1 VKIQIENRFLLPA
14 LIAALALLPAR
25 PAAAQTFTTLHSFT
39 TDPFPYTNSDGAH

>member
-1 VKIQIENRFLLPA
+1 MKTNIKNRFLLPA
-14 LIAALALLPAR
+14 LIAGIALLPAR